1 MNKIYAVYA
10 ISGPAAENV
19 LRKCSTKMFHVEQLA
34 WNNKMWITLW
44 IKCGKNVDN
53 FCEAVTFVDNFWYNF
68 SMEYVTSGNQYI
80 YIHYVTHYYYRG
92 G

>member
-1 MNKIYAVYA
+1 
-10 ISGPAAENV
+10 
-19 LRKCSTKMFHVEQLA
+19 
-34 WNNKMWITLW
+34 MWITLW

-53 FCEAVTFVDNFWYNF
+53 FCEAVTFVDNFGYNF

-92 G
+92 GWDYKIRQTLKPHK